1 MSVGLEAPA
10 LGPLTSRASRRGVV
24 LVNVGTP
31 QAPTVEAVR
40 AYLREFLGDPLVVDL
55 PAPAR
60 WLLLNLVILPFRP
73 PRSAHT
79 YQAIWTEAGSPL
91 LAHSRAQAAALAQ
104 RLPDAVVVLAMRYGK
119 PSLKE
124 AVATL
129 AEAGVTDVTLVP
141 LYPQDALAT
150 VGTTVEAFRAL
161 SGNARV
167 VRPFFSSSGFVAAVA
182 SKVRAT
188 VQSARAEHVLFSY
201 HGLPVRQVSAR
212 CEAACSRKM
221 GACPP
226 LRDDN
231 QSCYRAQCHATT
243 LAVAQAAGVLAR
255 SSTSFQSRL
264 KGSRWIGPFTDEVLA
279 SLAERGVKRV
289 AVACPSFV
297 ADCLETLEEIGL
309 RGAAHFRAHGGE
321 HLELVPA
328 VNDAPAFIDALAELI
343 RHKWEDAS

>member
-1 MSVGLEAPA
+1 MSPAGLEVPAPR
-10 LGPLTSRASRRGVV
+10 PLPSHASRRGVV

-40 AYLREFLGDPLVVDL
+40 AYLREFLGDPKVVDL

-73 PRSAHT
+73 PRSAHA

-91 LAHSRAQAAALAQ
+91 LVHSRAQAAALSQ
-104 RLPDAVVVLAMRYGK
+104 RLPDALVVLAMRYGK
-119 PSLKE
+119 PSLRD
-124 AVATL
+124 AVAAL
-129 AEAGVTDVTLVP
+129 SEAGVTDVTLVP
-141 LYPQDALAT
+141 LYPQDAAAT

-161 SGNARV
+161 VGEARV
-167 VRPFFSSSGFVAAVA
+167 VAPFFSSPGFVGAVA
-182 SKVRAT
+182 SKVRAS
-188 VQSARAEHVLFSY
+188 VESSGAEHVLFSY

-212 CEAACSRKM
+212 CQATCSRRD

-231 QSCYRAQCHATT
+231 LRCYRAQCHATT
-243 LAVAQAAGVLAR
+243 TAIAQAAGVLAR

-264 KGSRWIGPFTDEVLA
+264 KGSSWIGPFTDEALA
-279 SLAERGVKRV
+279 SLADRGVKRV

-297 ADCLETLEEIGL
+297 ADCLEELGL
-309 RGAAHFRAHGGE
+309 RGAALFRAHGGA

-328 VNDAPAFIDALAELI
+328 VNDAPAFIDTLAELI
-343 RHKWEDAS
+343 RRKWEDAS